1 MKRNSHYKKSRRTSF
16 DFLSNLPKKYRN
28 RKKYQKNNPA
38 LGQPIR
44 RTKARRQQF
53 PLRLFFLVVFVIS
66 VIGMVGTGIYSLWQN
81 AEAKKT
87 SKELQNMR
95 EEAQISVQYE
105 MQFDAQGFP
114 QAGAALVFADLFETA
129 KAGTQSSQAPEI
141 LPKYQSLYETNSDM
155 IGWLS
160 IEDTLID
167 YPVMQTM
174 EDECYYLDLDF
185 YKKPN
190 KNGCLILDTDSV
202 AGTGTKACGYA
213 NGTAPSTNLI
223 IHGHTMK
230 SGEMFGKLTL
240 YEDEE
245 YGKQHNIIHFDSLY
259 EEREYEL
266 ISVFYSQVYYESDV
280 VFKYCKFFQADTQE
294 EFDDWYQNI
303 KKMSL
308 YDTGVTAQLGDEFIT
323 LSCCSYQV
331 EDGRFVVVGKRVK

>member
-1 MKRNSHYKKSRRTSF
+1 MKRNNHNGKRRRISP
-16 DFLSNLPKKYRN
+16 DYLSNLQKKNRN
-28 RKKYQKNNPA
+28 RRNNTA

-53 PLRLFFLVVFVIS
+53 PLRLFFLVVFIIS
-66 VIGMVGTGIYSLWQN
+66 VIGMLGTGIYSLWQN
-81 AEAKKT
+81 AKAKKT

-95 EEAQISVQYE
+95 EEAEISVKYE
-105 MQFDAQGFP
+105 MQFDAEGFP
-114 QAGAALVFADLFETA
+114 QAGAALVFSDLFKDTET
-129 KAGTQSSQAPEI
+129 GTQSSQAPEI
-141 LPKYQSLYETNSDM
+141 LAKYQSLYETNSDM

-160 IEDTLID
+160 IDDTLID

-174 EDECYYLDLDF
+174 EGECYYLDLDF

-202 AGTGTKACGYA
+202 AGSGTKVRDYT

-240 YEDEE
+240 YENEE

-266 ISVFYSQVYYESDV
+266 ISVFYSQVYYESDM
-280 VFKYCKFFQADTQE
+280 VFKYYKFFQADTQE
-294 EFDDWYQNI
+294 EFDDWYENI
-303 KKMSL
+303 KTMSL